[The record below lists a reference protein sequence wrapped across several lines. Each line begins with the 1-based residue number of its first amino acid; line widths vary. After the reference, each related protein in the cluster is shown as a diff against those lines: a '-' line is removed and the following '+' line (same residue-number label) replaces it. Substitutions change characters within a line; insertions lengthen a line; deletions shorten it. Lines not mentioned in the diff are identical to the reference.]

1 MTLIIPFSEIP
12 EYGVQ
17 FEITDPSWFP
27 EHLRGAVSQVSAHIL
42 LFKRSANKIEL
53 RGDLKAVISL
63 ECDRCLE
70 EYQYTFVSDL
80 QMIIEV
86 ADHERHWRLQDLEIG
101 KGELDTILVEEPA
114 VDMGDIL
121 RQQILLGMPGK
132 QLCSEYCRGLCPH
145 CGINLNE
152 QRCGCEDKPAGSPF
166 SVLASL
172 KKKLKD

>member
-17 FEITDPSWFP
+17 YEITDSSWFP
-27 EHLRGAVSQVSAHIL
+27 EHLRSAVGQVSAHIQ

-53 RGDLKAVISL
+53 RGNLKAVISL
-63 ECDRCLE
+63 ECDRCLG
-70 EYQYTFVSDL
+70 EYQYNFASDL
-80 QMIIEV
+80 QFLIEL
-86 ADHERHWRLQDLEIG
+86 ADHARHWRLQDMEVSKGDLE
-101 KGELDTILVEEPA
+101 TILVEKPV

-121 RQQILLGMPGK
+121 RQQVLLGMPEK
-132 QLCSEYCRGLCPH
+132 QLCSEDCLGLCTH

-152 QRCGCEDKPAGSPF
+152 QRCGCEDQPAGSLF

-172 KKKLKD
+172 KKK